1 MSGNK
6 RSASPLLQ
14 GLPHYNREISRV
26 PDRQT
31 MMQPLN
37 IQLPESIANA
47 LSAYMSDQQTPA
59 EAIVEAALLEFFTQ
73 HGYLPPPT
81 DPVDPLPSAAESF
94 RQGWHDAMTG
104 NTIPIA
110 QLWDGIDVE

>member
-1 MSGNK
+1 
-6 RSASPLLQ
+6 
-14 GLPHYNREISRV
+14 
-26 PDRQT
+26 
-31 MMQPLN
+31 MMQTLN
-37 IQLPESIANA
+37 IKLPEAIANA

-73 HGYLPPPT
+73 HGYLPT
-81 DPVDPLPSAAESF
+81 STETEDTLPSAAESF